1 MKKMKLI
8 ILAMI
13 TVSMSA
19 FAQDDTRDELKIGA
33 KVGINKANIYDDN
46 NDEFVADPNFGM
58 AVGGFIAIPIGTY
71 LGFHPEVM
79 FSQKGFIGEGSVFG
93 SEYKLKRTTNYL
105 DVPLL
110 IAFKPTK
117 NITLLAG
124 PQYSYLLSRKDEFT
138 GFGVDIN
145 NEEEFENE
153 NLRKNTFGAA
163 IGLDLNFN
171 NIVIGGRASW
181 DLQDNHGDGTSST
194 PQYKNMLL
202 QATIGIAF

>member
-13 TVSMSA
+13 TVSVSA

-79 FSQKGFIGEGSVFG
+79 FSQKGFKGEGTVFG